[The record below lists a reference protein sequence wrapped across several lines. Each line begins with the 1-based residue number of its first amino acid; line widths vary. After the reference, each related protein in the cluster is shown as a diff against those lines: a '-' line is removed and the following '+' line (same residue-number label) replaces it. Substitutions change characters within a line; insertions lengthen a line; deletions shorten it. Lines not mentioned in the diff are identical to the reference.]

1 MIQRS
6 ISRYRDSVLRYNARG
21 RYGMETDAMARAS
34 SGNVCQPAVEPSHW
48 ASAWRVASPIV
59 AALVLLSTAGCAAT
73 PVPSRAPTESA
84 AVAPLRAAPG
94 VPGDPNAGRTLFATK
109 GCAGCH
115 TLQHVPTANG
125 AVGPNLTNVVLRP
138 TLGGDRIENT
148 AENMARWIMD
158 PPGMKS
164 GATMPNLGLNQQ
176 EARDIAAFLFS
187 HPYNPA
193 R

>member
-1 MIQRS
+1 MTQPS
-6 ISRYRDSVLRYNARG
+6 VSRHRDSVLGYNARG
-21 RYGMETDAMARAS
+21 RYRPETDAMARAS
-34 SGNVCQPAVEPSHW
+34 SGSVCQPAVDPSHW

-59 AALVLLSTAGCAAT
+59 AALVILSAAGCAAA
-73 PVPSRAPTESA
+73 PVPSRAPTGSA
-84 AVAPLRAAPG
+84 AVAPLMAAPG

-109 GCAGCH
+109 GCPGCH
-115 TLQHVPTANG
+115 TVQHVPTANG

-138 TLGGDRIENT
+138 TLGGDRLENT
-148 AENMARWIMD
+148 PDNMAHWIMD
-158 PPGMKS
+158 PPGMKP
-164 GATMPNLGLNQQ
+164 GTAMPNLGLNQQ

>member
-1 MIQRS
+1 
-6 ISRYRDSVLRYNARG
+6 
-21 RYGMETDAMARAS
+21 
-34 SGNVCQPAVEPSHW
+34 
-48 ASAWRVASPIV
+48 
-59 AALVLLSTAGCAAT
+59 
-73 PVPSRAPTESA
+73 
-84 AVAPLRAAPG
+84 
-94 VPGDPNAGRTLFATK
+94 
-109 GCAGCH
+109 
-115 TLQHVPTANG
+115 
-125 AVGPNLTNVVLRP
+125 LTNVVLRP

-148 AENMARWIMD
+148 PENMARWIMD